1 MLTFISVIHILAA
14 LILIGLV
21 LAQDSKSGGM
31 GMLGGGSSSVFGA
44 SGGANIL
51 VKATRTV
58 AIVFAATCIGLTIMS
73 ANSTKSVI
81 DSLPAS
87 VATDAAQNAPAADM
101 AAPKDTAPMAEEAP
115 AKEDTS
121 EQ

>member
-1 MLTFISVIHILAA
+1 MLTFISVIHIIAA
-14 LILIGLV
+14 LVLIGLV

-44 SGGANIL
+44 SGGANVL

-58 AIVFAATCIGLTIMS
+58 AFVFAGTCIALTIMS

-87 VATDAAQNAPAADM
+87 VATEAATAPAAESPAE
-101 AAPKDTAPMAEEAP
+101 AAPAEAAAP
-115 AKEDTS
+115 AKTEK
-121 EQ
+121 